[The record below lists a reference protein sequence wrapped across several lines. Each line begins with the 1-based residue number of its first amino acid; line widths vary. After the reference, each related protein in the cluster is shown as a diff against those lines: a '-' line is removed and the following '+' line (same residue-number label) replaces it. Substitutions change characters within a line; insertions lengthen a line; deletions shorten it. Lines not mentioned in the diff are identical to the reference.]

1 MIFKRKGSAYYWYK
15 FDLNREHYE
24 ASTKTRNKAAAKMIE
39 SKRRTD
45 IALGLYGLQPSKPG
59 VALKDYLP
67 KFLEWA
73 KTQNLAPD
81 TTKAYREHLM
91 PILAYKP
98 LADCR

>member
-1 MIFKRKGSAYYWYK
+1 
-15 FDLNREHYE
+15 
-24 ASTKTRNKAAAKMIE
+24 MIE

-98 LADCR
+98 LADCRLNLMDEALIEEYKKRRLKTVAVATVNNELRALRR